1 MRQNSYSGGYVPLRV
16 GEYAADGHIR
26 VPGELSERR
35 YNLLLG
41 SVLVWG
47 FFINFLLCFFFG
59 DAIARMNPFAILVI
73 YLVSA
78 VVGILLNTRSGNPLV
93 SFIGYNLVVLP
104 IGLVL
109 SVYVSAFDELSV
121 TLSFL
126 ITAIV
131 TLTMMLLS
139 IAFPQLFYSIGPAL
153 GVTLL
158 VVLVFD
164 IVLTLIGGFF
174 ALGVIDWIVTFIFCG
189 YIGYDYAIA
198 QNREKTADGAIDSA
212 CALYLDIVNLFIRVL
227 AIVGRSRER

>member
-1 MRQNSYSGGYVPLRV
+1 MRQNSYSDGYVPLRV
-16 GEYAADGHIR
+16 SEYAEDGHIR
-26 VPGELSERR
+26 VPGELSERG

-41 SVLVWG
+41 GVLVWG
-47 FFINFLLCFFFG
+47 FFINFLLCFVFG
-59 DAIARMNPFAILVI
+59 DAVARLNPLAVLIV

-78 VVGILLNTRSGNPLV
+78 VVGILLNTKSENAIV

-104 IGLVL
+104 VGLVL

-131 TLTMMLLS
+131 TLTVMLLS

-198 QNREKTADGAIDSA
+198 QNRPRTTDGAVDSA
-212 CALYLDIVNLFIRVL
+212 CALYLDIVNLFIRIL
-227 AIVGRSRER
+227 AIVGRSRKR